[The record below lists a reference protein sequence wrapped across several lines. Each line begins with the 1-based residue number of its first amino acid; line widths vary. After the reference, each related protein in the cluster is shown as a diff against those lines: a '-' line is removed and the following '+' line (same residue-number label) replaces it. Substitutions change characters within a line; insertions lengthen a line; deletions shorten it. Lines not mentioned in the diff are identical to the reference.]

1 MIRKNQKND
10 VFFEKNFSEKHNEIK
25 GFGECETLKD
35 AIYPKLI
42 KKTLKKELTKKRG
55 FDNIYLVDGEKL
67 SGEKDNENRRRRNKR
82 QVKKKKLR

>member
-1 MIRKNQKND
+1 MKKDRVYN
-10 VFFEKNFSEKHNEIK
+10 VFREQRSVNN
-25 GFGECETLKD
+25 
-35 AIYPKLI
+35 AIFNKLI

-67 SGEKDNENRRRRNKR
+67 SGAKDNENRRRRNKR

>member
-42 KKTLKKELTKKRG
+42 KKTC
-55 FDNIYLVDGEKL
+55 
-67 SGEKDNENRRRRNKR
+67 
-82 QVKKKKLR
+82 

>member
-67 SGEKDNENRRRRNKR
+67 SGKKDNENRRRRNKR

>member
-1 MIRKNQKND
+1 M
-10 VFFEKNFSEKHNEIK
+10 VKHNVYSS
-25 GFGECETLKD
+25 CRRWMTVKD

>member
-1 MIRKNQKND
+1 MVK
-10 VFFEKNFSEKHNEIK
+10 FSVYS
-25 GFGECETLKD
+25 GCRRWMTVKD
-35 AIYPKLI
+35 TIYPKLI

-67 SGEKDNENRRRRNKR
+67 SGKKDNENRRRRNKR

>member
-1 MIRKNQKND
+1 MT
-10 VFFEKNFSEKHNEIK
+10 V
-25 GFGECETLKD
+25 KD
-35 AIYPKLI
+35 TIYPKLI

-67 SGEKDNENRRRRNKR
+67 SGKKDNENRRRRNKR

>member
-1 MIRKNQKND
+1 M
-10 VFFEKNFSEKHNEIK
+10 FKHSIYS
-25 GFGECETLKD
+25 GYRRWVTVKD

-82 QVKKKKLR
+82 QVKKKK